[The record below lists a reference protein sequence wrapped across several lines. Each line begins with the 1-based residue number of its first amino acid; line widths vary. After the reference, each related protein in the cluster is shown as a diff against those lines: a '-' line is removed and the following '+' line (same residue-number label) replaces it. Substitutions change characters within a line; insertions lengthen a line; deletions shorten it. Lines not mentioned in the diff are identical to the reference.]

1 MDFLTNLRLRRQLQL
16 MALAFVVPA
25 LFALGMILHS
35 EGVAIRN
42 ADRELVGA
50 DYIRNIFAADLIL
63 NRYFVDPSQDL
74 KEGFTKA
81 AAMIG
86 SAASQ
91 AADLG
96 LSEQHAAMTK
106 AWADF
111 IAAPDIAKGD
121 AAMATIDSSLR
132 MAGDA
137 SGLIL
142 DPELASY
149 YLMDTMVVRL
159 TTLVDNAGTMGRK
172 FRESGDSGALVYEDQ
187 LDLRRTAAL
196 ADNDLATISSSL
208 ETAATHARQSEVSD
222 SLKPLNQ
229 QLQDSVKA
237 LLTTTDQMAQLPD
250 VAMMMAMNKDPTRIK
265 LRKPQIATQRS
276 VALGALDGIETVFSN
291 TYSAF
296 VTEITLRLRQ
306 SYLTASGSI
315 GLTVG
320 LFALTTWVVLRHAS
334 RQLSRPLGELRDCF
348 ERLAKGDEDVHIPP
362 SSRRDEVGDIM
373 RAAASLR
380 DAVGRAFTL
389 QGMVEGMPISLMT
402 CDPQTFAIT
411 YLNAS
416 CRKTMKLVESALPC
430 PVSQLEGQPLRLF
443 HPHNADHIQKIISDP
458 SRLPFSSDIM
468 IGQEHM
474 HLEISPVYN
483 AAGRYVRTML
493 SWEVVTRQKQMANLF
508 MESMEGVIDDAG
520 AVQSAAEQLQDIA
533 RKSGEG
539 IRTADQAVEEISSL
553 IGDLANTSEELS
565 RSIREISHRLQDA
578 NQQTLSGVS
587 LANESISAVDGLAR
601 VAEEIGGVVG
611 LITDIANQTNLLS
624 LNATIEAARAG
635 DAGKGFAV
643 VATEVKTLAGE
654 TARATETIR
663 QRIESLRAVSQSVVT
678 SISRVTDS
686 ISTVNGIVATLSAA
700 VEEQTAATGD
710 IARKINQT
718 AGQANTAAGDLRQ
731 VSSSAEETETE
742 ANALLSI
749 SSRLQSR
756 SENLG
761 QEWSRF
767 VSG

>member
-16 MALAFVVPA
+16 MALAFIIPA

-42 ADRELVGA
+42 ADRELIGA
-50 DYIRNIFAADLIL
+50 HYIRDVFKADVIL
-63 NRYFVDPSQDL
+63 NRYFVDPSLDL
-74 KEGFTKA
+74 KDSFA
-81 AAMIG
+81 AATTTI
-86 SAASQ
+86 AAAAPL
-91 AADLG
+91 AADLDMTD
-96 LSEQHAAMTK
+96 QHARLTDSWAAFVAAPDMAKADAAMT
-106 AWADF
+106 A
-111 IAAPDIAKGD
+111 
-121 AAMATIDSSLR
+121 IDDTLR
-132 MAGDA
+132 MAGDS

-149 YLMDTMVVRL
+149 YLMDTMVIRL
-159 TTLVDNAGTMGRK
+159 TALVDNAGTMGRK
-172 FRESGDSGALVYEDQ
+172 FRESGETGALIYEDQ
-187 LDLRRTAAL
+187 LDLRRSAAL
-196 ADNDLATISSSL
+196 ADNDLTTIGASLNTASS
-208 ETAATHARQSEVSD
+208 HARQSGVSD
-222 SLKPLNQ
+222 HFKAIDQ
-229 QLQDSVKA
+229 RLQDSVKA

-265 LRKPQIATQRS
+265 LRKPQIATQRG
-276 VALGALDGIETVFSN
+276 VALGALEGIEVTFAD

-296 VTEITLRLRQ
+296 VVEIQLRLQQ
-306 SYLTASGSI
+306 SYLTAAGSV
-315 GLTVG
+315 GLTIG
-320 LFALTTWVVLRHAS
+320 LFALTTLLVLRHAS
-334 RQLSRPLGELRDCF
+334 RQLSRPLADLRDCF
-348 ERLAKGDEDVHIPP
+348 ERLAAGDEDVHIAA

-380 DAVGRAFTL
+380 EAVGRAFTL
-389 QGMVEGMPISLMT
+389 QGMVEGMPLSLMT
-402 CDPQTFAIT
+402 CDPETHKIT

-416 CRKTMKLVESALPC
+416 CRQTMQLVSAALPC
-430 PVSQLEGQPLRLF
+430 SVDSLEGQPLSLF
-443 HPHNADHIQKIISDP
+443 HPHNANHIQTIISDP
-458 SRLPFSSDIM
+458 TRLPFSSDIM

-493 SWEVVTRQKQMANLF
+493 SWQVVTQQKQMANLF
-508 MESMEGVIDDAG
+508 MASMEGVIGDAS
-520 AVQSAAEQLQDIA
+520 AVQSAAEQLQTIA
-533 RKSGEG
+533 RKSGDG
-539 IRTADQAVEEISSL
+539 IRTADQAVEEISAL
-553 IGDLANTSEELS
+553 IGDLARTSEELS
-565 RSIREISHRLQDA
+565 RSITEISHRLQDA

-635 DAGKGFAV
+635 EAGKGFAV

-663 QRIESLRAVSQSVVT
+663 QRIEALRTVSQSVVT

-686 ISTVNGIVATLSAA
+686 IAAVNGIVATLSAA

-710 IARKINQT
+710 IAGKINQT
-718 AGQANTAAGDLRQ
+718 ASRANAAAGDLRQ
-731 VSSSAEETETE
+731 VSTSAEETETE
-742 ANALLSI
+742 AQSLLSI
-749 SSRLQSR
+749 SSRLQDR

-761 QEWSRF
+761 HEWSRF